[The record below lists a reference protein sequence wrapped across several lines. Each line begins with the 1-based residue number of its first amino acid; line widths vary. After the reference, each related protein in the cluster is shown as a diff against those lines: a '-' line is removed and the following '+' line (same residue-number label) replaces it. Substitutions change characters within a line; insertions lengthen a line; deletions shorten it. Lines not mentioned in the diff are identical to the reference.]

1 MNFWWFQQ
9 TSNFCSDKIFIP
21 VTGSIFIPT
30 SWIIFP
36 REGQGP
42 PGPFRP
48 TARDQD
54 QDQAL
59 ENDKLLFA
67 KSVHALHR
75 AKFKVYVDIKTK

>member
-1 MNFWWFQQ
+1 MISTNFQFLFWQNLH
-9 TSNFCSDKIFIP
+9 SCDDN
-21 VTGSIFIPT
+21 GSIFIPT
-30 SWIIFP
+30 SGIIFP
-36 REGQGP
+36 REGQGT